1 MAHKIEVY
9 SAGGGITIAETY
21 IDPTHYAVVSTD
33 APDVLS
39 IYKYNEENFAFLPE
53 DMVFSENVA
62 ELDEEKKALHAELLA
77 ALNK

>member
-1 MAHKIEVY
+1 MAHTIEVY

-39 IYKYNEENFAFLPE
+39 IYKYNAENFAFMPE
-53 DMVFSENVA
+53 DMVFCENIDA
-62 ELDEEKKALHAELLA
+62 LDDEKKALHAELLD